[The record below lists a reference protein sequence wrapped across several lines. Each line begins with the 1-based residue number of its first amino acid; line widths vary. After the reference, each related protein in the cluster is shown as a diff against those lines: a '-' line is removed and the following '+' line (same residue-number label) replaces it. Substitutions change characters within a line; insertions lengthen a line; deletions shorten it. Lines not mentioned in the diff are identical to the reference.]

1 MVLETRTITDT
12 YENMEYTVNNL
23 HGHYC
28 DSCGESTHSR
38 EESQKIYEAI
48 EQIKYNSPEKLILKI
63 RKKIGLDQKRAG
75 QVFGGGPN
83 AFSRYETGKSKAP
96 TPLITLFK
104 LIDKYPYLV
113 NDIQGLEN
121 ISFTATTT
129 NNSESHGAQK

>member
-83 AFSRYETGKSKAP
+83 AFSRYETGKSKVP